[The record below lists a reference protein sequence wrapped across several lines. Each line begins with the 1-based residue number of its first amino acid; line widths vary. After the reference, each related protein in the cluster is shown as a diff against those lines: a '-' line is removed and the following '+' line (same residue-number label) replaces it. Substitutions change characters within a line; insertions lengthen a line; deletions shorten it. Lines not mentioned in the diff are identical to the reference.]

1 MIWPYSPISA
11 QCRPDAW
18 GRVSFLVFPLTLS
31 GIDDSH
37 HPLDPRVDV
46 EVPDLHGL
54 LMASPM
60 PVERLDHFE
69 LKPE

>member
-1 MIWPYSPISA
+1 MYLNVGLTYGVVCHFWSSPSRSPA
-11 QCRPDAW
+11 
-18 GRVSFLVFPLTLS
+18 LT
-31 GIDDSH
+31 I
-37 HPLDPRVDV
+37 PTTPWARVDV